1 MGMNNRGTN
10 HEIGLPTQNDGY
22 LSWQDPE
29 SGEWMVL
36 TPTGSPFTGGERNEL
51 PGQGDVGDVG
61 DVGMPR
67 RTRDR
72 FQGRYRNW
80 SSPFGNGHAVA

>member
-1 MGMNNRGTN
+1 MNNRGKN
-10 HEIGLPTQNDGY
+10 HEIGLPNQNDGY

-51 PGQGDVGDVG
+51 PAKGLEGNVGL
-61 DVGMPR
+61 PR
-67 RTRDR
+67 RTTDR

-80 SSPFGNGHAVA
+80 RSPFGNGHAVA